1 MSQYR
6 PLLLKGHMFV
16 SLSSCTFRHFDRE
29 SKTHKKM
36 SHDNSLLLRHEL
48 TYMIKRVCDVTLQR
62 GLWARCVRGVPRCVV
77 CYECVDSR
85 ELSFKIDCDDNCDA
99 SLAIMTVWKF

>member
-6 PLLLKGHMFV
+6 PLLLKGHTFV
-16 SLSSCTFRHFDRE
+16 SLYSCTFRHFDRE
-29 SKTHKKM
+29 SKTHKKL

-62 GLWARCVRGVPRCVV
+62 GLWARCVRVV
-77 CYECVDSR
+77 VS
-85 ELSFKIDCDDNCDA
+85 SVM
-99 SLAIMTVWKF
+99 SV